1 MGKVNLH
8 SMGKVRVNTEISNSL
23 RYLADLALIRELI
36 EFPMFVNLQIP
47 IKWKYFVESHIIPRL
62 WVFEEIRS
70 YYETQIIHR
79 VWVM

>member
-1 MGKVNLH
+1 MGKVNLR
-8 SMGKVRVNTEISNSL
+8 SMRKAWENTEISHIFC
-23 RYLADLALIRELI
+23 YLADLELMRTHAI
-36 EFPMFVNLQIP
+36 LNVWESTNSR
-47 IKWKYFVESHIIPRL
+47 KWKYSVESHIIPRL